1 MKKTFLFTV
10 IALICIGL
18 AGCKTENKVKD
29 RSDADKM
36 FARICKLA
44 QEYTEKLSGATDS
57 VTWAQVYDEFEDKLE
72 KISFSYPPDTD
83 LLLTEGQNDT
93 IQNLLEEIVK
103 VKKEKI
109 HDILHPFVECDT
121 LLNEDSIAIQEANS
135 EVNQVSETKVN
146 QSDASRSLGN

>member
-1 MKKTFLFTV
+1 MKKIFIFTV
-10 IALICIGL
+10 IAIICFAL
-18 AGCKTENKVKD
+18 AGCKTESNVKD

-36 FARICKLA
+36 FARICKLT
-44 QEYTEKLSGATDS
+44 QEYTEKLSEAPDS
-57 VTWAQVYDEFEDKLE
+57 ATWAEIYNEFEDKLE

-93 IQNLLEEIVK
+93 IQNLLVEIVK

-121 LLNEDSIAIQEANS
+121 LLNEDSIVMQEAS
-135 EVNQVSETKVN
+135 LEINQTGVKST
-146 QSDASRSLGN
+146 D

>member
-1 MKKTFLFTV
+1 MKKKFLFTV
-10 IALICIGL
+10 LAILGTVL
-18 AGCKTENKVKD
+18 AGCKSESKEKD

-36 FARICKLA
+36 FARICKLTK
-44 QEYTEKLSGATDS
+44 EYTEKLSEAPDS
-57 VTWAQVYDEFEDKLE
+57 ATWAEVYNEFEDKLE

-109 HDILHPFVECDT
+109 HDILHPFVECDS
-121 LLNEDSIAIQEANS
+121 LLNEDSIVMQEANS
-135 EVNQVSETKVN
+135 EIRQAGDKVT
-146 QSDASRSLGN
+146 QADASRSLGN

>member
-1 MKKTFLFTV
+1 MKKTFLFTL
-10 IALICIGL
+10 IAIICSCL

-36 FARICKLA
+36 FARICKLT
-44 QEYTEKLSGATDS
+44 QEYTEKLSEASDS
-57 VTWAQVYDEFEDKLE
+57 ATWAQVYNEFEDKLE

-109 HDILHPFVECDT
+109 HDILHPFVECDS
-121 LLNEDSIAIQEANS
+121 LLIEDSIVMQEANS
-135 EVNQVSETKVN
+135 EISEAGDKVN
-146 QSDASRSLGN
+146 QAGASRSPGN